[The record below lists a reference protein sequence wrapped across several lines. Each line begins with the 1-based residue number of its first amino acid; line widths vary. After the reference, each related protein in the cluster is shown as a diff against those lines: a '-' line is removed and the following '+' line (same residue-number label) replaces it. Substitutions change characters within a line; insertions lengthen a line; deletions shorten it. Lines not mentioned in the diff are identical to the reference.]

1 MHFVLKEEIGRTL
14 SSIDLTKFDGNP
26 SKWPEFIDNFKT
38 RVHNKAKFIDLVRME
53 RLISVL
59 EGDAKKAI
67 CSIGTQSIFYATALK
82 TLKRDFGN
90 PVVVAHLKIKSL
102 FDAPQIYANDRVG
115 SCQFHQ
121 QLKCCIT
128 WFQSMGYSAAI
139 ESTENLTKAV
149 MRLPNQL
156 QTSFYKSTIKYNF
169 LNGDVILI
177 EFEHRLEIE

>member
-1 MHFVLKEEIGRTL
+1 
-14 SSIDLTKFDGNP
+14 
-26 SKWPEFIDNFKT
+26 
-38 RVHNKAKFIDLVRME
+38 ME

-102 FDAPQIYANDRVG
+102 FNAPQIYANDWVG
-115 SCQFHQ
+115 LQQFHH

-128 WFQSMGYSAAI
+128 WFQSMGYSASI

-149 MRLPNQL
+149 MHLPNQL
-156 QTSFYKSTIKYNF
+156 RTSFYKSTKNCKF
-169 LNGDVILI
+169 LNSDVTLI
-177 EFEHRLEIE
+177 EFEHWLENRLQEYFNPIANIIADNELRKREKTFKSTVHGTYLPSTNEGNDPYC